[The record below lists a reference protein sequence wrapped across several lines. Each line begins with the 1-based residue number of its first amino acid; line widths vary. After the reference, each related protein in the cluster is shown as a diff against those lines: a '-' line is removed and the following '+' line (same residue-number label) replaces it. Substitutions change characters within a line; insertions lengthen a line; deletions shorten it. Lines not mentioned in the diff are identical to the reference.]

1 MYGVAEVNTYSV
13 TEGTY
18 CEDVQELKNVYVN
31 EITWKI
37 TTKVLCVETLNY
49 NFNLGRNIVEDDDA
63 NTWYTSKLG
72 DCD

>member
-31 EITWKI
+31 EIT
-37 TTKVLCVETLNY
+37 
-49 NFNLGRNIVEDDDA
+49 
-63 NTWYTSKLG
+63 
-72 DCD
+72 